1 MSMDFLMHHEEG
13 AAFLMHAIAT
23 LLTSQASC
31 LVDWGCRKP
40 GGGAWT
46 SGALSVDVILASA
59 WLIVKRIESEGV
71 ETMIRTGIGFLIL
84 LDRLKSNPKNLKC
97 GNWC

>member
-1 MSMDFLMHHEEG
+1 MLDFLMHEG
-13 AAFLMHAIAT
+13 VPDACHCHASDSSARHRV
-23 LLTSQASC
+23 LL
-31 LVDWGCRKP
+31 
-40 GGGAWT
+40 T

-71 ETMIRTGIGFLIL
+71 ETTTIRTGIGFLIL
-84 LDRLKSNPKNLKC
+84 PDRLKLNPKNLKC